1 MNAPP
6 FPHLPVETLVA
17 LSLSGEW
24 DPHVEECAFCREQ
37 LEFLR
42 SVERDLAATEGEV
55 SAAPFRLAAASVP
68 DFPAF
73 TLRRTWYLSDREAM
87 VRVFEDEKRQILVGS
102 LLMDPRLYGQVR
114 VRFSGIGHDFL
125 PDEQG
130 KFDIGPLELDVEP
143 MTVTLTFPLH

>member
-55 SAAPFRLAAASVP
+55 SAAPFRLAAASIDPSKPLIVE
-68 DFPAF
+68 
-73 TLRRTWYLSDREAM
+73 LERGSNSEVVVRTKVNKGL
-87 VRVFEDEKRQILVGS
+87 
-102 LLMDPRLYGQVR
+102 
-114 VRFSGIGHDFL
+114 FL
-125 PDEQG
+125 W
-130 KFDIGPLELDVEP
+130 KKI
-143 MTVTLTFPLH
+143 MSKKKMYNR